1 MRVAVNLSFLL
12 PGVVGGSE
20 EYSVRLLR
28 AVLDHHPDVRLDVVA
43 HDALFQSH
51 PALEQ
56 NAVRIGGPVGL
67 GLSGDLS
74 RSNAGS
80 HWLVVAIA
88 QNCADRA

>member
-51 PALEQ
+51 PYEQ
-56 NAVRIGGPVGL
+56 GAVRIGGQVGVRP
-67 GLSGDLS
+67 SAS
-74 RSNAGS
+74 
-80 HWLVVAIA
+80 
-88 QNCADRA
+88 